1 MQYTDFQN
9 KSKYFLQKTA
19 INSYKYKKS
28 PTHLPEKAAF
38 RFKRCIL
45 TTSISTSFLLYNNRE
60 KLYIILRKYCISELP

>member
-1 MQYTDFQN
+1 MQYTDFRN

-45 TTSISTSFLLYNNRE
+45 TTSYFHLLSIN
-60 KLYIILRKYCISELP
+60 